1 MAEAKST
8 SKVTNRSKAVA
19 NVAPA
24 KVLTIQKKDGSP
36 NLPEI
41 KQQSTDIMSSGSLKN
56 QAGSSVNGGN
66 HAKKLWSSASFVQSK
81 LQVSEPGDKYELEAD
96 TAASQVVQ
104 TKRENECSLQSA
116 SELTSNVGGPTIQNK
131 KEELIQQQ
139 VADSPTFS
147 SPRSQT
153 TGTDFENQLS
163 TSRTGGTPLAEITR
177 KKIEPYLNADLS
189 PVRVHADSKAAAM
202 SEALGAQ
209 AFTNQNHIYFN
220 QGKYN
225 PGTPN
230 GDQLIAHESTHTV
243 QQGATKQTKPDSD
256 HEQVEQSNISIDASA
271 ENSLPVNQE
280 AEVQSNS
287 SQPSTERGSKTSQ
300 SKLATSQKEIE
311 TGAKLGNVTKEE
323 EQKNIESPIKQ
334 RSTSYKDE
342 EVTAVKALAF
352 DGTSEQAM
360 ESFATAGA
368 SAIALSYPSLGAAV
382 NQKIGNEKSQASQA
396 APVLTAGNSGVKDP
410 KELNPNDPGTGKE
423 INLTPGITEGE
434 PARPQFL
441 PHENSGEVP
450 SYNGLDKL
458 DKEKPK
464 EESGGFWSWLVGKF
478 SGLLGTISTT
488 DNGVNI
494 SPGPAPT
501 IDTQGAANPNRTS
514 NVSSEGKSEVATEQ
528 QNTTNDIKNNPG
540 QENIQ
545 PLYFEEE
552 KPVVVNAEP
561 QATAV
566 TLPDQNMQDFADLPL
581 PESVRKQ
588 VDMDMAATM
597 EKSLSKP
604 REDARNAATTRDS
617 EKQKAIDESNEASEK
632 LNADAE
638 KQQQDTVASSRKA
651 VADQQEQGIKEAQES
666 MDSFNKDAD
675 SEQQKADADVQSKI
689 KESKAETDK
698 LMTQAEVDAKVKK
711 KEGDEKAAAEKKAAD
726 EGSKK
731 GKSWWGRF
739 KDAVSSAVSW
749 VTEKIGK
756 IFDAIRSAVKWI
768 IDKAKKLA
776 LAVIEAGRKWII
788 DKLDKFASWL
798 KDKVNKYLKAFPA
811 LQKRIN
817 AFIDTTVEGAKK
829 VVNTI
834 ADGLK
839 KGVEAIA
846 DALGKAID
854 AVLNAFETALTAA
867 VQIAGA
873 LLTGDFAGALK
884 IAFLAVCK
892 IAGIDPQPIL
902 NFIEKAGETIGLIFK
917 DPIGFFKN
925 VASGVSLGIDQ
936 FVSNIKQHLISG
948 LIGWLTGALSDVPIK
963 LPSEWNLRGIFS
975 FIMQILG
982 LTYENLRA
990 KLVKRIGPN
999 GEEIVSKME
1008 KAVAFVQDLIVNGP
1022 MALWGK
1028 IQDKFEEIKEAAM
1041 AKIRDVVSLEVV
1053 KAGIKWV
1060 LSLLNPASAIVRAII
1075 MLYDFVMFLIERKDQ
1090 IVAFVTSIF
1099 DTVGPLARGQI
1110 KNAAN
1115 AVESAMGKGVP
1126 VILSLLASLAGIGG
1140 IGKSVQKV
1148 LQTIRKPV
1156 DKVVDPIIDWL
1167 VTQGEALFAKG
1178 RAVYE
1183 SGKEKVGE
1191 LKDKFMNWWNTKKSF
1206 KNAKGEEHTLEFSGS
1221 DKNARLMMRST
1232 PTPLETVLPRLEAEY
1247 TSAAAK
1253 AVIAKIKIEVTGI
1266 NNEKYDPVKKE
1277 DIAMSKSVGAKI
1289 QARLNTIA
1297 ALLADPVFGGKESVP
1312 PTEVDFKTKKLIKD
1326 EVGTDMT
1333 AFPLSIDPGG
1343 NAGSQPYE
1351 ESDIWL
1357 KVNQRPMTYIRG
1369 HLLNHHVHGPGAN
1382 KNLIPITRSLNTTME
1397 SKVEDKVKHAVLGGK
1412 KVLKYRVWADY
1423 GHAARVNI
1431 PEEALLP
1438 TKLNF
1443 SITPYVVKD
1452 PTKPGNDK
1460 SNWKEDIV
1468 NKIAHEPFLDNTL
1481 PADTAVGGT
1490 AVLYNVQRSQLL
1502 AAATAAGLDISVI
1515 DKLFSYHY
1523 ISKINQNSYAN
1534 DADFIQR
1541 IKADHSWNDP
1551 SIRDQ
1556 IRDNILIM
1564 IAKGVLKY
1572 S

>member
-1 MAEAKST
+1 MAEVKST
-8 SKVTNRSKAVA
+8 SRATTKSKAVA
-19 NVAPA
+19 NVTPA
-24 KVLTIQKKDGSP
+24 KVTLQKKGDTVNPLDKNKQPLGVTSPGS
-36 NLPEI
+36 
-41 KQQSTDIMSSGSLKN
+41 TKN
-56 QAGSSVNGGN
+56 QTGSAVNGGN
-66 HAKKLWSSASFVQSK
+66 HTKKLWSSASFVQPK
-81 LQVSEPGDKYELEAD
+81 LQVGEPGDTYELEAD
-96 TAASQVVQ
+96 AVASQVVQ
-104 TKRENECSLQSA
+104 TNKENESSLRSVTD
-116 SELTSNVGGPTIQNK
+116 LTSNVGKPTIQPK

-139 VADSPTFS
+139 VDDSPPS
-147 SPRSQT
+147 GPRSLN
-153 TGTDFENQLS
+153 TGVDFESQLS
-163 TSRTGGTPLAEITR
+163 SSRAEGSPLPEATR
-177 KKIEPYLNADLS
+177 NKVEPHLNADLS
-189 PVRVHADSKAAAM
+189 LVRVHTNSQAAAM

-225 PGTPN
+225 PETPS
-230 GDQLIAHESTHTV
+230 GVQLIAHESTHTV
-243 QQGATKQTKPDSD
+243 QQGATKQTKPDPGRVR
-256 HEQVEQSNISIDASA
+256 VEESNVTIHASA
-271 ENSLPVNQE
+271 EVHTPINQE
-280 AEVQSNS
+280 AAVQSSS
-287 SQPSTERGSKTSQ
+287 SQSSVAEDINPAEPKRF
-300 SKLATSQKEIE
+300 TSQKGTESGTVLDAE
-311 TGAKLGNVTKEE
+311 AKEE
-323 EQKNIESPIKQ
+323 EQKKIESPIKQ
-334 RSTSYKDE
+334 RSASYKDE

-368 SAIALSYPSLGAAV
+368 SAIALSYPSLGEAV
-382 NQKIGNEKSQASQA
+382 NKKIGNEKKQAA
-396 APVLTAGNSGVKDP
+396 DTAPVLTAGNAGVKDP
-410 KELNPNDPGTGKE
+410 KKLDPNDPGTGKE

-434 PARPQFL
+434 PAKPQFQ
-441 PHENSGEVP
+441 PHENSGEIP
-450 SYNGLDKL
+450 SYNGVDAL

-464 EESGGFWSWLVGKF
+464 EESGGFWSWLVGQF
-478 SGLLGTISTT
+478 SGLLGGISTT
-488 DNGVNI
+488 DNGVNTN
-494 SPGPAPT
+494 PGSAPS

-514 NVSSEGKSEVATEQ
+514 NVSAEGKSEVATEQ
-528 QNTTNDIKNNPG
+528 QKTANDIKSNPG

-552 KPVVVNAEP
+552 KPVLVNAAP
-561 QATAV
+561 QATAL

-604 REDARNAATTRDS
+604 REDASNAAKTRDS
-617 EKQKAIDESNEASEK
+617 EKQKAVDESNEATEK

-638 KQQQDTVASSRKA
+638 KQQQDAVASSRKA
-651 VADQQEQGIKEAQES
+651 VAEQQEQGIKEVQES
-666 MDSFNKDAD
+666 MNSFNKDAD
-675 SEQQKADADVQSKI
+675 TEQQKADADVQSKI
-689 KESKAETDK
+689 KESKAETDT
-698 LMTQAEVDAKVKK
+698 LMAQAETDAKAKK
-711 KEGDEKAAAEKKAAD
+711 KEGDEQAAAEKKAAA

-817 AFIDTTVEGAKK
+817 AFIDSTVEGAKK
-829 VVNTI
+829 IVNTI

-846 DALGKAID
+846 DALGKAIN
-854 AVLNAFETALTAA
+854 AVLNVFETALTAA

-936 FVSNIKQHLISG
+936 FVTNIKQHLISG

-975 FIMQILG
+975 FVMQILG

-1041 AKIRDVVSLEVV
+1041 AKIREVVSLEVV

-1090 IVAFVTSIF
+1090 IVAFVSSIF

-1167 VTQGEALFAKG
+1167 VTQGEALFSKG

-1191 LKDKFMNWWNTKKSF
+1191 LKDTFMNWWNTKKSF

-1221 DKNARLMMRST
+1221 EKNARLMMRST

-1247 TSAAAK
+1247 TNAAAK
-1253 AVIAKIKIEVTGI
+1253 AVIAKINIEVTSI
-1266 NNEKYDPVKKE
+1266 NNLKYDPIKKE

-1289 QARLNTIA
+1289 QAHLNTIA

-1312 PTEVDFKTKKLIKD
+1312 PTEVDFKTKKLIND

-1382 KNLIPITRSLNTTME
+1382 KNLIPITRSLNTNME

-1443 SITPYVVKD
+1443 SITPYVIKD
-1452 PTKPGNDK
+1452 SAKPGNEK
-1460 SNWKEDIV
+1460 SNWKEDTV

-1490 AVLYNVQRSQLL
+1490 AVLYLVHRSQLL
-1502 AAATAAGLDISVI
+1502 AAATAAGLDIAVI
-1515 DKLFSYHY
+1515 SDLFSPYY
-1523 ISKINQNSYAN
+1523 IHKINQESYAN
-1534 DADFIQR
+1534 NGDFITR
-1541 IKADHSWNDP
+1541 INGDHSWKDKN
-1551 SIRDQ
+1551 IRDQ
-1556 IRDNILIM
+1556 IRDNILVM